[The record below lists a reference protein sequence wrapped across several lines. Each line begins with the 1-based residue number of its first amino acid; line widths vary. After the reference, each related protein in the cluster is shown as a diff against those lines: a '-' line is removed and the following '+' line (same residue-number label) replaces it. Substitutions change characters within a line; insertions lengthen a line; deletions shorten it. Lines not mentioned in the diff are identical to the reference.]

1 MEYLLILLLMMK
13 FKMKIESIKPE
24 FVEFIPEVLE
34 PGVLYVSIPYAT
46 ASHKCACGCGELV
59 VTPIK
64 PTDWELTWDGESVT
78 MYPSIGNW
86 SFSCQSHYFI
96 KKNRIVWS
104 YKMSKDEINFGRKM
118 DKSRKEKF
126 FKKTKNHKK

>member
-1 MEYLLILLLMMK
+1 MK

>member
-1 MEYLLILLLMMK
+1 MMK

>member
-1 MEYLLILLLMMK
+1 MEYLLILLQMMK

-24 FVEFIPEVLE
+24 FVEFIPEVIE
-34 PGVLYVSIPYAT
+34 PGILYISIPYAT

-64 PTDWELTWDGESVT
+64 PLDWELTWDGESVT

-104 YKMSKDEINFGRKM
+104 YKMSEDEINFGRKM
-118 DKSRKEKF
+118 DRSKKEIF
-126 FKKTKNHKK
+126 FKKKKS